1 MFYTGLRDSDVI
13 HLKRENLKQKDKIWY
28 FDLREGKTAKDIIV
42 PVHSSL
48 FDNKV
53 ISDGDYIFDYPYER
67 GNAVSRLGKLL
78 KKILIRKKLNTDIT
92 FYCFRHTFRDMLER
106 LEVDERII
114 ERLMGKLPKSSIK
127 HYSHMDLVGMKEA
140 VEKLP
145 KLNSFIFLS
154 DFFQCFF

>member
-1 MFYTGLRDSDVI
+1 
-13 HLKRENLKQKDKIWY
+13 LKRENLKQKEGIWY
-28 FDLREGKTAKDIIV
+28 FDLREGKTAKDIII
-42 PVHSSL
+42 PVHSAL

-53 ISDGDYIFDYPYER
+53 ISDSEYIFDYAYER

-78 KKILIRKKLNTDIT
+78 KKILREKNLNTDIT
-92 FYCFRHTFRDMLER
+92 LYCFRHTFRDMLER

-127 HYSHMDLVGMKEA
+127 HYTHRNLVGMKEA

-145 KLNSFIFLS
+145 KFNSFILLS
-154 DFFQCFF
+154 YQAKTAGSESMLKTAVYV